1 MLDFLYK
8 NLFEIL
14 TVIAILVGPFIGIW
28 TQKKIE
34 RNKERK
40 SKQLHIFRAL
50 MAEHTEN
57 SSAEYV
63 AALNLIPIDF
73 SNKNKKEKPVIIAWR
88 TLLAEHDNTPNRSE
102 YKNDAEYLN
111 ADQIAEDKAYEC
123 HIDLIF
129 QISKCLGYDFERVD
143 LKAIGYVPTGHD
155 EKEDNLEIIR
165 EELVKLLTGK
175 KPLDI
180 NVKD

>member
-1 MLDFLYK
+1 ML
-8 NLFEIL
+8 EIL
-14 TVIAILVGPFIGIW
+14 TIAALIIGPILAVQVQNW
-28 TQKKIE
+28 VAYY
-34 RNKERK
+34 KERK
-40 SKQLHIFRAL
+40 ARKLHIFRVL
-50 MAEHTEN
+50 MAEHTQN
-57 SSAEYV
+57 SSPEYV

-73 SNKNKKEKPVIIAWR
+73 SDKNKKEKPVIIAWK

-102 YKNDAEYLN
+102 YKNEAEYLN

-129 QISKCLGYDFERVD
+129 QISKCLGYSFEKVD
-143 LKAIGYVPTGHD
+143 LKATGYVPTGHD

-165 EELVKLLTGK
+165 EELVNLLTGK